1 MDLIDGLEVFNFEIA
16 ATVTKEYNT
25 TVVVTVNAY
34 IHIPHLLQP
43 MNIILSVY
51 T

>member
-1 MDLIDGLEVFNFEIA
+1 MNWRCFNFEIA

-34 IHIPHLLQP
+34 IHIPHLLP
-43 MNIILSVY
+43 MNITIY
-51 T
+51 